1 MLGSRPS
8 SSRPR
13 SRRLGPAHHYAKRQ
27 SDRFLVGQSLLAL
40 TALVGTLLYVS
51 LSFRY
56 LVGTTTT
63 TTSTQVGRIGR
74 PVSAPQASR
83 AHDAHKTAAVEALHA
98 AAATDGQPAREAPID
113 VCRLRT
119 YPPHRY
125 YDVRTPL
132 AEQPAFLTHATTYIY
147 GAWPHVLGTGTASGT
162 GRSTKICV
170 DQSEWRPAPTDTTAT
185 TTTATYPF
193 ADGTNPSIVSVARLR
208 ALSHPS
214 VTAFLQALPPTV
226 VWIATVCLT
235 NSQCTWHDSPAQLHE
250 FAFSNQENP
259 DTLRT
264 LLLLLDADFS
274 VIEQTTIGMVVD
286 APWGRRQKLKPTA
299 DAATPRLLALDD
311 ARLFVHDG
319 QVWLSY
325 REGPSFGYESQVLNP
340 LHLGWSSS
348 SSSSSSSKGTPP
360 TWLTATV
367 QAAETTYFCC
377 GRNMALMQDRRNGN
391 GAFASSSQLLS
402 LTWVDPITVQAVN
415 TTAQPV
421 PNGKRQ
427 AQDLPPL
434 AGRRLAAQP
443 AQHLQKPAKS
453 HIHGTNA
460 FMVYLPSPRDEFLG
474 VAHFHRPN
482 DRASN
487 PYARFGHH
495 YTHAFFTVTA
505 VPPYRLTALSAEFV
519 YARGDDRGGAADAE
533 IIQFSSGLEVTEDG
547 QRVVL
552 AYGINDCEAAVTTV
566 PWTTVADLLR
576 PVAAGQQVVDLMQA
590 LIVP

>member
-1 MLGSRPS
+1 
-8 SSRPR
+8 
-13 SRRLGPAHHYAKRQ
+13 
-27 SDRFLVGQSLLAL
+27 
-40 TALVGTLLYVS
+40 
-51 LSFRY
+51 
-56 LVGTTTT
+56 
-63 TTSTQVGRIGR
+63 
-74 PVSAPQASR
+74 VSAPQASR
-83 AHDAHKTAAVEALHA
+83 AHETHKTAAVEALHA
-98 AAATDGQPAREAPID
+98 AADTNAAREAPIN

-132 AEQPAFLTHATTYIY
+132 AQQPAFLTHDTTYIY
-147 GAWPHVLGTGTASGT
+147 GAWPHVLGSITDTGP
-162 GRSTKICV
+162 TKICV
-170 DQSEWRPAPTDTTAT
+170 DQSAWRSSPTAT
-185 TTTATYPF
+185 TTTTYPF

-208 ALSHPS
+208 ALSHPH

-235 NSQCTWHDSPAQLHE
+235 NSQCTWQDSPAQLHE
-250 FAFSNQENP
+250 FAFSDQEKP

-274 VIEQTTIGMVVD
+274 VIQQTTIGMVVD
-286 APWGRRQKLKPTA
+286 APWGRRQKLKPNA
-299 DAATPRLLALDD
+299 DSAAPRLLALDD

-325 REGPSFGYESQVLNP
+325 REGQSFGYESQVLNP

-348 SSSSSSSKGTPP
+348 SSPEGRP
-360 TWLTATV
+360 TLLTATV
-367 QAAETTYFCC
+367 QSAETTYFCC
-377 GRNMALMQDRRNGN
+377 GRNMALMQDRRNDN
-391 GAFASSSQLLS
+391 ALASSSQLLS

-434 AGRRLAAQP
+434 AGRRLAEQP
-443 AQHLQKPAKS
+443 AHHPKKPAKS

-495 YTHAFFTVTA
+495 YTHAFFTVAA

-519 YARGDDRGGAADAE
+519 YARGDDSGADDAE
-533 IIQFSSGLEVTEDG
+533 MIQFSSGLEVTENG

-590 LIVP
+590 LIMP